1 MNSYAY
7 ELVKRLGCDIVVLS
21 SEINNVDELINNYI
35 KRNGMIN
42 PYIVNGKRTLMY
54 LKRNPFIKYS
64 DNNRPV
70 ISDGTNLYDVHIDDV
85 TKIIE
90 RNVHSNE
97 YVGVHKCN
105 IER

>member
-1 MNSYAY
+1 
-7 ELVKRLGCDIVVLS
+7 
-21 SEINNVDELINNYI
+21 
-35 KRNGMIN
+35 MIN